1 MATGGKFVTAT
12 DVANRAGV
20 SQSTVSRV
28 FNPDSRLLVRDKTR
42 KKVLEAAEELGYVP
56 NAIASR
62 KFCDTDY
69 LAVIII

>member
-42 KKVLEAAEELGYVP
+42 KKVLEAAEELGYVLMP
-56 NAIASR
+56 LHKPWHPDGPALLAS
-62 KFCDTDY
+62 
-69 LAVIII
+69 

>member
-42 KKVLEAAEELGYVP
+42 KKVLEVQKSSAMFLMPLHKPWHPDGPALL
-56 NAIASR
+56 AS
-62 KFCDTDY
+62 
-69 LAVIII
+69 